1 MCTAYL
7 LKWTYPGQVVLAG
20 VSPVGGVDYP
30 RTFQEF
36 RAWFPDDASCVE
48 YLARLRWPEGFRCPV
63 CDGQD
68 AWRTSTQHWK
78 CVGCGRKTSVT
89 AGTIFHRTRTPL
101 STWFAA
107 IWLVTSQKNGSSAQN
122 LHDMLGLGS
131 YETAWTWLH
140 KLRRAMVRP
149 DRDLLTG
156 VVEVDESFIGG
167 RATGK
172 QGASTD
178 KVPVMIAVENIGA
191 QVNRKL
197 RLGRVRLAVADAP
210 GSKQLVDF
218 ARTTAAPGSLIRTD
232 GARMFRVLANEGFT
246 HEYIS
251 GYSSPEPGH
260 VTLPGPH
267 RVASLLKR
275 WNAGTHHYRVER
287 EHLQFY
293 LDEFAFRFN
302 RRRSHARGMLFYRLL
317 QQSVNTDPHPL
328 TDLIGGTAPN
338 PVQSA
343 NDLED
348 DDLLHDNIFDD
359 F

>member
-1 MCTAYL
+1 
-7 LKWTYPGQVVLAG
+7 
-20 VSPVGGVDYP
+20 
-30 RTFQEF
+30 
-36 RAWFPDDASCVE
+36 
-48 YLARLRWPEGFRCPV
+48 
-63 CDGQD
+63 
-68 AWRTSTQHWK
+68 
-78 CVGCGRKTSVT
+78 VT

-107 IWLVTSQKNGSSAQN
+107 IWLVTSQKNGASAQN

-131 YETAWTWLH
+131 YETAWVWLH

-149 DRDLLTG
+149 ERELLAG
-156 VVEVDESFIGG
+156 V
-167 RATGK
+167 
-172 QGASTD
+172 
-178 KVPVMIAVENIGA
+178 VPVMIAVENVGT

-197 RLGRVRLAVADAP
+197 RLGRVRLGVADSP

-218 ARTTAAPGSLIRTD
+218 ARTTVVPGSLIRTD
-232 GARMFRVLANEGFT
+232 GARMFRVLANDGYR

-287 EHLQFY
+287 EHLQYY
-293 LDEFAFRFN
+293 LDEFTFRFN
-302 RRRSHARGMLFYRLL
+302 RRRSAARGMLFYRLL

-328 TDLIGGTAPN
+328 RELIIHKPDAV
-338 PVQSA
+338 PVDDVQ
-343 NDLED
+343 LEPMPS
-348 DDLLHDNIFDD
+348 NTFGE